1 MLSSQSAAVAQAG
14 TKLSQVLTCVAQVL
28 AIADCRQLTAL
39 VGHAVL
45 AQVSNALIAASS
57 AGKPV
62 VPQPVAQELRV
73 PPPVMHVPMQ
83 LNTPGQFCGGLQ
95 PEICVVVQPCAVQ
108 VLVVH
113 GSPSSQ
119 LQSVVHAWPPLVQPG
134 APEFTLCV
142 QMAFWQA
149 STEQGLPSLQSVS
162 VAQPPRQTGVA
173 TTVVMQLCAA
183 EQTWVWHLSGG
194 VGQSASTAHA
204 VQPPMS

>member
-73 PPPVMHVPMQ
+73 PPPVMVPV
-83 LNTPGQFCGGLQ
+83 TPSLIVTLKADVDEG
-95 PEICVVVQPCAVQ
+95 
-108 VLVVH
+108 VLVSNGLSALFLQEERRVRATAPLSKVVLRILFI
-113 GSPSSQ
+113 GVFFLIWNANIETEMKDPAASS
-119 LQSVVHAWPPLVQPG
+119 G
-134 APEFTLCV
+134 
-142 QMAFWQA
+142 
-149 STEQGLPSLQSVS
+149 VS
-162 VAQPPRQTGVA
+162 
-173 TTVVMQLCAA
+173 
-183 EQTWVWHLSGG
+183 
-194 VGQSASTAHA
+194 
-204 VQPPMS
+204 